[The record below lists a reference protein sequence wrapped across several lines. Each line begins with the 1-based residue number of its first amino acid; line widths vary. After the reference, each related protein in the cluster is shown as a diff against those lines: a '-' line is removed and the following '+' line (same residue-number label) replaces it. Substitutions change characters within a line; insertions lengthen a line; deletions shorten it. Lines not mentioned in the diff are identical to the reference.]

1 MCAGSIEFFLDE
13 GLGTI
18 SALAHVRDRWEPVSA
33 WDMRTQSTARQ
44 RTMDEEPPVKKK
56 TVHEIG
62 QDLSLLSVDE
72 LSERITLLDQE
83 ITRMEAAR
91 KTKQASRAAADQFFK
106 K

>member
-1 MCAGSIEFFLDE
+1 LTGGGDNPS
-13 GLGTI
+13 I
-18 SALAHVRDRWEPVSA
+18 SACPGKLETGFWLVSRSEVR
-33 WDMRTQSTARQ
+33 DMRTQSTAGQ
-44 RTMDEEPPVKKK
+44 RTMDEEAPVKKK

-72 LSERITLLDQE
+72 LSERIELLQQE
-83 ITRMEAAR
+83 ITRIEAAR